1 MSELCDKA
9 LQLPFSFCGR
19 NKLP

>member
-1 MSELCDKA
+1 MSELCDKE